1 MVEEWKNNKRK
12 AGAKHAFVDTKKS
25 LRDINPG
32 RVDYLLG
39 NILVALII
47 RTTSYI
53 LKGIQFVSM
62 DNRMDNLYLR
72 YFLQLPP

>member
-32 RVDYLLG
+32 KVDYLLG
-39 NILVALII
+39 TISVALII
-47 RTTSYI
+47 RANSSI
-53 LKGIQFVSM
+53 HFNDFVA
-62 DNRMDNLYLR
+62 NL
-72 YFLQLPP
+72 